1 MQTHLRLHL
10 HRKTCAQTFACV
22 PQHLDTCTCT
32 RTCTRKCVCRPFLL
46 FASTLGYMHTQSHLH
61 RKTCAQTF
69 FVVCLNTWIHA
80 HAVAL
85 APEGMCTDL
94 FCCLPRHLDACTRT
108 RTCTGRHVHRPVLL
122 FASTLG
128 YMHMHSHLHQ
138 KMCVQTF
145 FVVCLNTRIHAHA
158 IALAPEGMCTDL
170 FCCLPQHLDTCTRNR
185 TCTGRHV
192 HRPFLLFASTLG
204 YMHTQSHLQRKACAQ
219 TFTCLPRHSETCT
232 RTRTCN

>member
-69 FVVCLNTWIHA
+69 FIVCLDTWMHA
-80 HAVAL
+80 HALAL

-94 FCCLPRHLDACTRT
+94 FCCLPRHLDTCTCI
-108 RTCTGRHVHRPVLL
+108 RTCTRKCVCRPFLL
-122 FASTLG
+122 FASTPG
-128 YMHMHSHLHQ
+128 YMHTQSHLHR
-138 KMCVQTF
+138 KACAQTF
-145 FVVCLNTRIHAHA
+145 FVVCLNTWIHAHA
-158 IALAPEGMCTDL
+158 IALATEGMCTDL
-170 FCCLPQHLDTCTRNR
+170 Y
-185 TCTGRHV
+185 
-192 HRPFLLFASTLG
+192 LFASTLG
-204 YMHTQSHLQRKACAQ
+204 DMHTHSHLQLKTCAQ
-219 TFTCLPRHSETCT
+219 TFTCLPRHSE
-232 RTRTCN
+232 RTGPLLVWRSSTGSSLD